1 MQVDKISFGKKLM
14 KTETN
19 LKSTHDNVGTG
30 VISRA

>member
-1 MQVDKISFGKKLM
+1 M